1 MVELQK
7 DETRIVIDLTLTNH
21 LGWNWGW
28 GRGGKDCGICPIRH
42 FTSDSH
48 VGGRVNIRF
57 FLSIAG
63 LEEGGVWEGGMGVL
77 KRLVIPGDG

>member
-1 MVELQK
+1 MELG
-7 DETRIVIDLTLTNH
+7 
-21 LGWNWGW
+21 LGG
-28 GRGGKDCGICPIRH
+28 GRRGGGKDCDIRPIRH

-48 VGGRVNIRF
+48 VDGRVNMRF

-63 LEEGGVWEGGMGVL
+63 LEEGGVWEGGVWEGGMGVL